1 MLWLILYCVL
11 SVIIARWLEKRMR
24 FAAIF
29 HSIMFIVITVY
40 LLLLCD
46 ARYLVN
52 AFEYLLGKESY
63 GAFKE
68 ALLSTYYAYSFE
80 ISVFAILEMMLLFMS
95 IIVLAVTAVKLVEK
109 AVQAVR
115 KNLGAFKQLK
125 AEEKYILV
133 EWHCAKKIYLHFCRL
148 LNW

>member
-1 MLWLILYCVL
+1 MIWLILYCVL

-24 FAAIF
+24 MAAVF
-29 HSIMFIVITVY
+29 HSIMFIIVTVY

-46 ARYLVN
+46 ARYIVN

-63 GAFKE
+63 EAFKE
-68 ALLSTYYAYSFE
+68 ALLTSYYAYSFE
-80 ISVFAILEMMLLFMS
+80 ISVFAILEMMLLFLS
-95 IIVLAVTAVKLVEK
+95 IIVLAVTAVKLVEE
-109 AVQAVR
+109 AVHVVR
-115 KNLGAFKQLK
+115 KNLGAFRTLE

-148 LNW
+148 LN

>member
-24 FAAIF
+24 LAAIF
-29 HSIMFIVITVY
+29 HSIMFVIITIY

-52 AFEYLLGKESY
+52 AFELLLGKESY
-63 GAFKE
+63 EAFKD
-68 ALLSTYYAYSFE
+68 ALLTSYYAYSFE
-80 ISVFAILEMMLLFMS
+80 ISVFAILEMMLLFLS
-95 IIVLAVTAVKLVEK
+95 IIVLAVTAVTVIEK
-109 AVQAVR
+109 TISSVR
-115 KNLGAFKQLK
+115 KNLGAFKPLK
-125 AEEKYILV
+125 AIEKYILV

-148 LNW
+148 LD

>member
-24 FAAIF
+24 LAAIF
-29 HSIMFIVITVY
+29 HSIMFVIITIY

-52 AFEYLLGKESY
+52 AFELLLGKESY
-63 GAFKE
+63 EAFKD
-68 ALLSTYYAYSFE
+68 ALLTSYYAYSFE
-80 ISVFAILEMMLLFMS
+80 ISVFAILEMMLLFLS
-95 IIVLAVTAVKLVEK
+95 IIVLAVTAVTVIEK
-109 AVQAVR
+109 AISSVR
-115 KNLGAFKQLK
+115 KNLGAFKPLK
-125 AEEKYILV
+125 AIEKYILV

-148 LNW
+148 IN

>member
-24 FAAIF
+24 LAAIF
-29 HSIMFIVITVY
+29 HSIMFVIITIY

-52 AFEYLLGKESY
+52 AFELLLGKESY
-63 GAFKE
+63 EAFKD
-68 ALLSTYYAYSFE
+68 ALLTSYYAYSFE
-80 ISVFAILEMMLLFMS
+80 ISVFAILEMMLLFLS
-95 IIVLAVTAVKLVEK
+95 IIVLAVTAVTVIEK
-109 AVQAVR
+109 TISSVR
-115 KNLGAFKQLK
+115 KNLGAFKPLK
-125 AEEKYILV
+125 AIEKYILV

-148 LNW
+148 IN